1 MLRSCAVPSGIPPH
15 PTLAF
20 LVLVSIV
27 VGSCAAR
34 TLNADQLDRRLGDQ
48 ISDRLGVPGI
58 VATCP
63 DDIEVREG
71 ATFAC
76 TAHAPGEEVALR
88 IVVTQGDDEGNVT
101 WEIAGVAGEG
111 GRSG

>member
-1 MLRSCAVPSGIPPH
+1 MLRSGAVPSGIPPH

-27 VGSCAAR
+27 AGSCAAK
-34 TLNADQLDRRLGDQ
+34 TLNADQLERRLGHQ
-48 ISDRLGVPGI
+48 LSERLGVSGI

-63 DDIEVREG
+63 DDVEVSKG

-76 TAHAPGEEVALR
+76 TARAPDEDVALR
-88 IVVTQGDDEGNVT
+88 IVVTQLDDDGNVT
-101 WEIAGVAGEG
+101 WEIAGTAG
-111 GRSG
+111 

>member
-15 PTLAF
+15 PTLVF

-27 VGSCAAR
+27 AGSCAAK
-34 TLNADQLDRRLGDQ
+34 TLNTDQLERRLGRQ
-48 ISDRLGVPGI
+48 LSDRLGVSGI

-63 DDIEVREG
+63 EDMEVSKG

-76 TAHAPGEEVALR
+76 TARAPGEDVGLR
-88 IVVTQGDDEGNVT
+88 IVVTQLDDDGNVT
-101 WEIAGVAGEG
+101 WEIAGTAG
-111 GRSG
+111 

>member
-15 PTLAF
+15 PTLVF

-27 VGSCAAR
+27 AGSCAAK
-34 TLNADQLDRRLGDQ
+34 TLNTDQLERRLGRQ
-48 ISDRLGVPGI
+48 LSDRLGVSGI

-63 DDIEVREG
+63 DDMEVSKG

-76 TAHAPGEEVALR
+76 TARAPGEDVGLR
-88 IVVTQGDDEGNVT
+88 IVVTQLDDDGNVT
-101 WEIAGVAGEG
+101 WEIAGTAG
-111 GRSG
+111 

>member
-20 LVLVSIV
+20 LLLVSIA

-34 TLNADQLDRRLGDQ
+34 TLNADQLERRLGGQ
-48 ISDRLGVPGI
+48 ISDRLGVSGI

-63 DDIEVREG
+63 DDIEVRRG
-71 ATFAC
+71 ATFTC
-76 TAHAPGEEVALR
+76 TAHASGEEVALR
-88 IVVTQGDDEGNVT
+88 IVVTQLDDEGNVT
-101 WEIAGVAGEG
+101 WEIGGVAG
-111 GRSG
+111 

>member
-27 VGSCAAR
+27 AGSCAAK
-34 TLNADQLDRRLGDQ
+34 TLNADQLERRLGRQ
-48 ISDRLGVPGI
+48 LSDRLGVSGI

-63 DDIEVREG
+63 DDVEVSKEV
-71 ATFAC
+71 TFAC
-76 TAHAPGEEVALR
+76 VARAPGEDVALR
-88 IVVTQGDDEGNVT
+88 IVVTQLDDDGNVT
-101 WEIAGVAGEG
+101 WEIAGTAG
-111 GRSG
+111 

>member
-27 VGSCAAR
+27 AGSCAAK
-34 TLNADQLDRRLGDQ
+34 TLNADQLERRLGRQ
-48 ISDRLGVPGI
+48 LSERLGVSGI
-58 VATCP
+58 VARCP
-63 DDIEVREG
+63 DDVEVSKG

-76 TAHAPGEEVALR
+76 TARPPGEDVALR
-88 IVVTQGDDEGNVT
+88 IIVTQLDDDGNVT
-101 WEIAGVAGEG
+101 WEIAGTAG
-111 GRSG
+111 